1 MHKNAQGGSDMNQT
15 IRRLLDG
22 KADNHMLPFFWQH
35 GENEQTLR
43 TYMEVIQNANC
54 HAVCVES
61 RPHPDFCGPKRK
73 FKLYCPLFRTPLA
86 WWPYFY
92 GFAHFGTQI
101 KGGSRRHTVTSA
113 AITILNQLGYE
124 HHSNCSA
131 HCTRMSTLPLI

>member
-1 MHKNAQGGSDMNQT
+1 MNQT

-61 RPHPDFCGPKRK
+61 RPHPDFCGPKWWQDMDIILDAARK
-73 FKLYCPLFRTPLA
+73 REMQVWILDDS
-86 WWPYFY
+86 
-92 GFAHFGTQI
+92 HFPTGNANNALSD
-101 KGGSRRHTVTSA
+101 KPD
-113 AITILNQLGYE
+113 
-124 HHSNCSA
+124 
-131 HCTRMSTLPLI
+131 TLC